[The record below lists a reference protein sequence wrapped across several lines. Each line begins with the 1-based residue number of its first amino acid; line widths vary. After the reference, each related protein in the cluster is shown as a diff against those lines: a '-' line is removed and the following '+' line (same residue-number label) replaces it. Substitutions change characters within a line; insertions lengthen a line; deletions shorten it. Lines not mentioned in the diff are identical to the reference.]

1 MKLFFKNKI
10 NNLKLRWAKTSPER
24 YIRFLRSKGIK
35 IGENLWVSPDVNT
48 LSIDVTR
55 PSLLEI
61 GYNVRLN
68 RNLTI

>member
-35 IGENLWVSPDVNT
+35 IGENLWVSPYVNT